1 MCLPQLFIWPKSIN
15 SWFLQNLNYRKTKI
29 PSNGFVFPFW
39 LYFCSLFVFLDVAS
53 ISMYLNQCLHSVS
66 INLIMEHIRLI
77 RPGKLCNKGI
87 FFSITLFYLFMR
99 FTSTQF
105 LYQLQL
111 FRFTSNYIKWTILGR
126 NIGRKV
132 RKRGEKGSQPF
143 YKVWH
148 S

>member
-15 SWFLQNLNYRKTKI
+15 SCFLHNLNYRKTKI
-29 PSNGFVFPFW
+29 PSNGFVFSFW

-53 ISMYLNQCLHSVS
+53 ISMYLNQCFHSVS

-77 RPGKLCNKGI
+77 RPDKLCNKGV

-105 LYQLQL
+105 FLSITAFQV
-111 FRFTSNYIKWTILGR
+111 YIKLHQMDNFREKHWTESQ
-126 NIGRKV
+126 
-132 RKRGEKGSQPF
+132 EKGGKRITAVLQSMT
-143 YKVWH
+143 
-148 S
+148 